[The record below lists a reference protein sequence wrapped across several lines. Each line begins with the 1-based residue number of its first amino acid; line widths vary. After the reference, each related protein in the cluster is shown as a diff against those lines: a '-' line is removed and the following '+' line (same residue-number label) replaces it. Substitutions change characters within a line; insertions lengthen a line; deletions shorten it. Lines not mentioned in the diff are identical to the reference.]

1 MSQLGFVGSGN
12 KQQKQKELRRGKGK
26 GVARL
31 GREGKEDGKDTG
43 VLPMVK
49 MGKGENDRK

>member
-1 MSQLGFVGSGN
+1 MSQLGCVGSGN